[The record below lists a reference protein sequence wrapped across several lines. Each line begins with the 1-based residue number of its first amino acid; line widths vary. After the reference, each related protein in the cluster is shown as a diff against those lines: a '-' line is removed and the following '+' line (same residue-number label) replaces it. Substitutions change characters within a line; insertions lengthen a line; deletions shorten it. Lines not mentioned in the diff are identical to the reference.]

1 PAEQVAIFNAA
12 QAGDWQLAKQI
23 MNEIYPAIY
32 SMESGDYNQ
41 KAKAGCLNGTF
52 NVGPV
57 RLPLSNIASQ
67 ERDEFI
73 KLIKR

>member
-1 PAEQVAIFNAA
+1 
-12 QAGDWQLAKQI
+12 
-23 MNEIYPAIY
+23 MTEIYPAIY
-32 SMESGDYNQ
+32 SMESGNYNQ

-57 RLPLSNIASQ
+57 RLPLSNLASQ